1 MDDPNGGPLLAPF
14 SMEDRQ
20 VHEDIY
26 EEIEEFDPM
35 PDPSAN
41 FDDPETLDL
50 ETLLD
55 PL

>member
-1 MDDPNGGPLLAPF
+1 LAPF
-14 SMEDRQ
+14 PMEDRQ
-20 VHEDIY
+20 MFQDIY
-26 EEIEEFDPM
+26 EEIEGFDPM
-35 PDPSAN
+35 PDPSAS